1 MVSGNNEEID
11 SLSENSDRFGK
22 GLGVILFDLN
32 YKSKQL
38 TYHAGTP
45 FDSGNPEL
53 EIGVSLENGGSTYDV
68 SLILNPLG
76 GKVWEDPPY
85 VTDRNDTTDR
95 SAGIKLTYEG
105 IAGTPHLA
113 VLKIM
118 NHNIDGD
125 KIGDRF
131 SSMQRDGFT
140 YDLSVGYDFM
150 RAKGKL
156 TPFIGIT
163 RDDRDGEAQDNNG
176 AYIKFVDFMSLSNGT
191 LMSSISIDY
200 KKNIPKRTLSS
211 TKHVKMSSLEHSQVT
226 AG

>member
-1 MVSGNNEEID
+1 MG
-11 SLSENSDRFGK
+11 R
-22 GLGVILFDLN
+22 
-32 YKSKQL
+32 
-38 TYHAGTP
+38 
-45 FDSGNPEL
+45 
-53 EIGVSLENGGSTYDV
+53 
-68 SLILNPLG
+68 
-76 GKVWEDPPY
+76 PPY

>member
-76 GKVWEDPPY
+76 KVWEDP
-85 VTDRNDTTDR
+85 
-95 SAGIKLTYEG
+95 
-105 IAGTPHLA
+105 
-113 VLKIM
+113 M
-118 NHNIDGD
+118 
-125 KIGDRF
+125 
-131 SSMQRDGFT
+131 
-140 YDLSVGYDFM
+140 
-150 RAKGKL
+150 
-156 TPFIGIT
+156 
-163 RDDRDGEAQDNNG
+163 
-176 AYIKFVDFMSLSNGT
+176 
-191 LMSSISIDY
+191 
-200 KKNIPKRTLSS
+200 
-211 TKHVKMSSLEHSQVT
+211 
-226 AG
+226 